1 MTAGRLRRLLASS
14 VLALLATIALPRA
27 QAAAPSST
35 TIAFTHVSVID
46 TTGGATRSGMTV
58 IVTAERIA
66 FVGRDDRA
74 SIPAGSTV
82 VDSSGQFI
90 IPGLWDMHVH
100 TFFGDDL
107 GQSANDVILPLFIA
121 NGVTGVR
128 DMGSDLA
135 HIVSASRDI
144 AAHRLLGPRMVFA
157 GPMLDGPKTTY
168 PASIAIKSEAD
179 GRRAVD
185 ELAAAGVNFIKVQ
198 SNVPRD
204 AYFAIAER
212 SRKLQLPFAG
222 HVPDAIRASEAVGAG
237 QYSFEHLIG
246 IFEASS
252 TAETE
257 LLKGPKSPGIFLE
270 TFDAAHEAGIIKLLA
285 KHHVWQCPT
294 LFWERGQWLVD
305 SVDPAQDADTV
316 YAPATWKSKEWPQW
330 KASILKSLDTD
341 PLAVREH
348 FVEHELGIVKR
359 LKAAGVPF
367 LAGTDTPAG
376 VGVMPG
382 FSLHRELE
390 RFVAAGFSP
399 LEALQTATINPA
411 KYLNR
416 VKDYGSVE
424 RGKVADLVLLGADPT
439 VAITNTRTIVGVV
452 AAGRYLPRV
461 DIDRMLTS
469 ILAASAA
476 PAKKAPGLEA
486 RPSAGDQQAP
496 AR

>member
-1 MTAGRLRRLLASS
+1 MTAERMRRSLASS
-14 VLALLATIALPRA
+14 VLALLATTASPRA
-27 QAAAPSST
+27 QVPAPSGKSV
-35 TIAFTHVSVID
+35 AFTHVSVVD
-46 TTGGATRSGMTV
+46 TISGAIRPGMTV
-58 IVTAERIA
+58 IVTGERIA

-74 SIPAGSTV
+74 SVPAGGTV
-82 VDSSGQFI
+82 VDASGQFM

-107 GQSANDVILPLFIA
+107 GDSANDVILPLFIA

-135 HIVSASRDI
+135 HIVGASKEI
-144 AAHRLLGPRMVFA
+144 GAHRLLGPRMMFA
-157 GPMLDGPKTTY
+157 GPMLDGLKTTY

-179 GRRAVD
+179 GRRAVN
-185 ELAAAGVNFIKVQ
+185 ELAATGASFIKVQ

-204 AYFAIAER
+204 AYFAIADQ
-212 SRKLQLPFAG
+212 SRKLQIPFVG
-222 HVPDAIRASEAVGAG
+222 HVPDAIRASEAVDAG
-237 QYSFEHLIG
+237 QQSFEHLIG

-257 LLKGPKSPGIFLE
+257 LLKGPKGPGVFLD
-270 TFDAAHEAGIIKLLA
+270 TFDPTREATIIKMLA
-285 KHHVWQCPT
+285 KHHTWQCPT

-305 SVDPAQDADTV
+305 TVDPEQDADTR
-316 YAPATWKSKEWPQW
+316 YAPATWKSKEWPRW

-341 PLAVREH
+341 PLVVRER
-348 FVEHELGIVKR
+348 FVEHELGLVKR

-390 RFVAAGFSP
+390 RFVAAGFTP

-411 KYLNR
+411 KYFNR
-416 VKDYGSVE
+416 VKDFGTVE
-424 RGKVADLVLLGADPT
+424 RGKVADLVLLSADPT
-439 VAITNTRTIVGVV
+439 AAITNTRTIVGVV
-452 AAGRYLPRV
+452 AAGRYVPRAE
-461 DIDRMLTS
+461 IDRMLAAV
-469 ILAASAA
+469 LAAGKRPA
-476 PAKKAPGLEA
+476 AKKQAAGL
-486 RPSAGDQQAP
+486 
-496 AR
+496 

>member
-1 MTAGRLRRLLASS
+1 MMTAGRLRRSLASS
-14 VLALLATIALPRA
+14 LLALLAAIASPRA
-27 QAAAPSST
+27 QVPAQSART

-46 TTGGATRSGMTV
+46 TTGAPTRAGMTV
-58 IVTAERIA
+58 IVTGDRIA
-66 FVGRDDRA
+66 YVGRDDRA
-74 SIPAGSTV
+74 TIPSGSTV
-82 VDSSGQFI
+82 VDASGQFM

-107 GQSANDVILPLFIA
+107 GDSAKDVILPLFIA

-135 HIVSASRDI
+135 HIVSANREI
-144 AAHRLLGPRMVFA
+144 AARRLLGPRVVFA

-185 ELAAAGVNFIKVQ
+185 ELAAAGVGFIKIQ
-198 SNVPRD
+198 SNVPRE
-204 AYFAIAER
+204 AYFAIAEQ
-212 SRKLQLPFAG
+212 SHKLQIPFVG
-222 HVPDAIRASEAVGAG
+222 HVPDAIRASEAVAAG
-237 QYSFEHLIG
+237 QQSFEHLIG

-252 TAETE
+252 TTETE
-257 LLKGPKSPGIFLE
+257 LLQGPKGPGVFLE
-270 TFDAAHEAGIIKLLA
+270 TFDATHEVNIIKLLA
-285 KHHVWQCPT
+285 KHHTWQCPT

-305 SVDPAQDADTV
+305 TVDPAQDADTR
-316 YAPATWKSKEWPQW
+316 YAPETWKSKEWPQW

-341 PLAVREH
+341 PLAVRER

-390 RFVAAGFSP
+390 RFVAAGFTP

-411 KYLNR
+411 KYFNR
-416 VKDYGSVE
+416 VKDFGSVE
-424 RGKVADLVLLGADPT
+424 RGKIADLVLLSADPT
-439 VAITNTRTIVGVV
+439 AAIANTRTIVGVV
-452 AAGRYLPRV
+452 AAGRYLPRAEL
-461 DIDRMLTS
+461 DRML
-469 ILAASAA
+469 AAVMAA
-476 PAKKAPGLEA
+476 GK
-486 RPSAGDQQAP
+486 RAP
-496 AR
+496 ARKNGEGA